1 MKMPLLYLSWLVST
15 TAFLGSMYFS
25 QILNLPPCSLCWWQR
40 IFMFPLPIIYF
51 LAFIKRDLNIYLYTF
66 PLVTTGFVI
75 SIFHNLLYYGFI
87 EKSFIPCSSGVSC
100 TTVQLQWLG
109 FITIPFLSLIAF
121 TFLFIIN
128 VLQLIKQKET
138 K

>member
-1 MKMPLLYLSWLVST
+1 MPLLYLSWLVST